1 MAGLQEA
8 VEVAGGGWPVAVGLV
23 FGRGFRGVRTEEGV
37 LAEAGHVVG
46 LEDGERLEGAE
57 GGGDDAGC
65 GRGEVCGEGVD
76 CDGGSGMKLDDGAGW
91 IGGAPGAGLR
101 AAGGRVE
108 FAGVAGI
115 EGAGFAGEDDG
126 AAKKVNR

>member
-1 MAGLQEA
+1 MEGFARGRVEGGGSAGLQEA

-65 GRGEVCGEGVD
+65 GRG
-76 CDGGSGMKLDDGAGW
+76 
-91 IGGAPGAGLR
+91 
-101 AAGGRVE
+101 
-108 FAGVAGI
+108 
-115 EGAGFAGEDDG
+115 
-126 AAKKVNR
+126 